1 MAYWLVKSEPSTY
14 SWDQLVKDK
23 QTSWTGVRN
32 YAARIHLKA
41 MKKGEEVLFYHSN
54 AEPPAVVGSAE
65 VVKTAYPDDTQFD
78 RRSHHFD
85 PASTREQPRWD
96 MVDLKYKEKIFAL
109 ERGPNIL
116 HQIKKH
122 GLIGKPTD
130 IAERI
135 NEYLK
140 AGVTQFLL
148 AFQDPFDKNSLGSFN
163 DVMKAI
169 K

>member
-1 MAYWLVKSEPSTY
+1 MF
-14 SWDQLVKDK
+14 
-23 QTSWTGVRN
+23 G
-32 YAARIHLKA
+32 
-41 MKKGEEVLFYHSN
+41 
-54 AEPPAVVGSAE
+54 
-65 VVKTAYPDDTQFD
+65 
-78 RRSHHFD
+78 
-85 PASTREQPRWD
+85 
-96 MVDLKYKEKIFAL
+96 EKIFAL
-109 ERGPNIL
+109 KRGPNIL
-116 HQIKKH
+116 HQIKKN